1 MQVGDLVTL
10 SSYGK
15 RIKRTGWVKETD
27 VGIIKKVGAYNTYRI
42 LWCNS
47 VYKHSQ
53 KRDYATRGSYWDWS
67 LAFDRRD
74 LKFAK

>member
-10 SSYGK
+10 SAYGK
-15 RIKRTGWVKETD
+15 QRNRTGWVRHGD
-27 VGIIKKVGAYNTYRI
+27 VGVIKNVGVWDTYRI
-42 LWCNS
+42 LWSNS
-47 VYKHSQ
+47 IYKHSTR
-53 KRDYATRGSYWDWS
+53 RDYTPRGNYWDWS